1 MRRSIPAPVVLLF
14 GILVFE
20 PALIAWQ
27 YPGQYPPGQYP
38 PGQYPPNTYPT
49 RLPGGVP
56 VGIPVP
62 EIKLPKRE
70 PKSGSSNEETKVAL
84 ASVEGTLRK
93 MREKD
98 LFLQTAPQRIL
109 RFRLLAKTLFRNK
122 QGEPI
127 RDSLLHPGDQ

>member
-38 PGQYPPNTYPT
+38 PNTYPPGQYPPGQYPPNTYPPGQYPPNNPNTYPT

-56 VGIPVP
+56 VNLPVP
-62 EIKLPKRE
+62 EIKLPK
-70 PKSGSSNEETKVAL
+70 KNDKKAEETKITV
-84 ASVEGTLRK
+84 ASVDGT
-93 MREKD
+93 
-98 LFLQTAPQRIL
+98 
-109 RFRLLAKTLFRNK
+109 
-122 QGEPI
+122 
-127 RDSLLHPGDQ
+127 